1 MKQFD
6 VIIIG
11 AGPVGL
17 NFAAGL
23 LQAQLDVAIV
33 EQQPRSVLAD
43 PPYDGREI
51 ALTHASIQR
60 LRDNDVW
67 DRIPASEI
75 SPLRDACVW
84 NGSSLTGLRI
94 DHRDGPRDQLGFLV
108 PNHWLRRAAFERV
121 QDAPRLTWF
130 CESRVVDIA
139 VEPGGHDARVQL
151 ADGNELSTSLLVAA
165 DTRFS
170 QSRRAAGIGARSV
183 DYGRTMVLCRVRHEL
198 PHDQIAY
205 EWFDYGQT
213 IAMLPLNG
221 SCSSLIVTVNHQ
233 QARTLMSLEPAQFA
247 AEMER
252 RTRRRW
258 GALQL
263 ISERHA
269 YPLVGVYADRFVAHR
284 YALIGDAAVGM
295 HPVTAH
301 GFNLGLFGQATLA
314 KEIFAAVAAGKD
326 IGSPE
331 LLARYDR
338 AHRRA
343 TLPLYLATNAI
354 VKLYTSEAPPLR
366 LLRHTL
372 LRAAQHATPFRRMLT
387 ASLMQVH

>member
-1 MKQFD
+1 MKHFD

-23 LQAQLDVAIV
+23 LEAGLEVAIV
-33 EQQPRSVLAD
+33 EQQPRSVLAN

-51 ALTHASIQR
+51 ALTHASVQR
-60 LRDNDVW
+60 LRDNGVW

-84 NGSSLTGLRI
+84 NGSSLACLRI

-108 PNHWLRRAAFERV
+108 PNHWLRRAVFERL
-121 QDAPRLTWF
+121 QDARRLTWM
-130 CESRVVDIA
+130 CESRVADVTI
-139 VEPGGHDARVQL
+139 ESGGRSAQVQL
-151 ADGNELSTSLLVAA
+151 ADGTELSASLLVAA

-183 DYGRTMVLCRVRHEL
+183 DFGRTMVLCRVQHER
-198 PHDQIAY
+198 PHDQIAH

-221 SCSSLIVTVNHQ
+221 ACSSLIVTVDHQ
-233 QARTLMSLEPAQFA
+233 QARRLMNLEPAQFA

-252 RTRRRW
+252 RTRQRW
-258 GALQL
+258 GALQIL
-263 ISERHA
+263 GERYA

-301 GFNLGLFGQATLA
+301 GFNLGLLGQATLA
-314 KEIFAAVAAGKD
+314 RKIVAAAASGHD
-326 IGSPE
+326 IGDPE

-354 VKLYTSEAPPLR
+354 VQLYTSEAPPLR
-366 LLRHTL
+366 LLRHAL
-372 LRAAQHATPFRRMLT
+372 LRAAQYAIPIRRMLT
-387 ASLMQVH
+387 ASLMQVR